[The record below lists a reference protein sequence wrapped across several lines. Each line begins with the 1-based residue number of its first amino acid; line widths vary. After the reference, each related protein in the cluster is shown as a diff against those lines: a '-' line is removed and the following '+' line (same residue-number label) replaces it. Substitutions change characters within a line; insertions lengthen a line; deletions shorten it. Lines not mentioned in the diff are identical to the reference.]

1 MKRTLYYIAALLGC
15 IWLLTACSSGSDDDP
30 IPVPEPEPKP
40 EEVVENKAR
49 SILISQI
56 ETDVLELTNGNT
68 GLEAFYAT
76 SEAYAQLLALIE
88 RDKNFIPNMRTLFSA
103 AAEKKSLL
111 KLYPVENGSELAKMG
126 FIAYIISDN
135 AGFGAQIVFDGKGG
149 SRLSASDHLEFI
161 FPANVTGFGTTLF
174 KLIIRNGVDCYKSIS
189 VFNNLKKLACI
200 NCMPKQITMTL
211 NGFINEKEV
220 TLSQNVIDLELPQKA
235 NSEYV
240 SFDAWSFKLK
250 GRQDAYLNSND
261 MSTLDYRLT
270 MEDNNM
276 VLSYGFTRNG
286 NSIISC
292 EANMVLPGKSDFMSQ
307 MANKAFDFANLKSL
321 SIKILDNLT
330 VTGTISESKTF
341 AQSYT
346 DAIAKRQKTN
356 SADDLVSTVEALNQS
371 CHLQLSCNQITEAED
386 LTFCIAEKNNKY
398 MIEPALKNQ
407 DDDDVST
414 IVGNLN
420 HEAKEAF
427 EKLFKDSFTPTGN
440 SAGSAMKFYSTFM
453 QIIPLNGVTDK

>member
-1 MKRTLYYIAALLGC
+1 MKRILFYIAAMLSC
-15 IWLLTACSSGSDDDP
+15 IWLLAACSSDSKDDP
-30 IPVPEPEPKP
+30 IPVPEPEPDP
-40 EEVVENKAR
+40 VVENNAR
-49 SILISQI
+49 SILVSQI
-56 ETDVLELTNGNT
+56 ETDVLQLTSNNT

-111 KLYPVENGSELAKMG
+111 KLYPVEKGSELAKMG
-126 FIAYIISDN
+126 YIAYIIADN

-149 SRLSASDHLEFI
+149 SCLSTSDHLEFI

-174 KLIIRNGVDCYKSIS
+174 KLVIRNSEDCYKSVA
-189 VFNNLKKLACI
+189 VFNNLKKLACV
-200 NCMPKQITMTL
+200 NRMPRQITMTL
-211 NGFINEKEV
+211 TGLINDKEL
-220 TLSQNVIDLELPQKA
+220 TLSENVIDLELPLKA

-240 SFDAWSFKLK
+240 NFDAWTFKLK

-261 MSTLDYRLT
+261 MSTLDYSLT
-270 MEDNNM
+270 MEGNNM
-276 VLSYGFTRNG
+276 VLGYGFTRNG
-286 NSIISC
+286 SGIISC
-292 EANMVLPGKSDFMSQ
+292 EANMALPAKSDFLSQ

-321 SIKILDNLT
+321 SIKILDNLK
-330 VTGTISESKTF
+330 VTGTISESETF

-346 DAIAKRQKTN
+346 DAIAKRQQTS
-356 SADDLVSTVEALNQS
+356 SADALAATVESLNKS

-386 LTFCIAEKNNKY
+386 LTFCVAEKNGKY

-407 DDDDVST
+407 GDDDVAA
-414 IVGNLN
+414 IVGLLN

-440 SAGSAMKFYSTFM
+440 SAGSALKFYSTFM
-453 QIIPLNGVTDK
+453 QMIPISGVTDKK